1 MMKCVVGIDEV
12 GRGPIAGPV
21 SVGVVVVSSR
31 SVLRRFSNVRDSKQ
45 LSSKQRQEWYKRIQK
60 AKQNGLLDYYV
71 SHTSPSRID
80 AIGIAQSIRVTLA
93 RGLKRLQV
101 PTTSSKIY
109 LDGGLYAPKM
119 FLKQTTIIKGDEI
132 EPIIALASIVA
143 KVERDKRMTHYYAK
157 MYPNYGFEFHK
168 GYGTKE
174 HYIKLRRHGLS
185 PIHRISFIHL
195 PKHI

>member
-1 MMKCVVGIDEV
+1 MKCIVGVDEV

-31 SVLRRFSNVRDSKQ
+31 SVLRKFSNVRDSKQ
-45 LSSKQRQEWYKRIQK
+45 LSSKQRQEWYERIQK
-60 AKQNGLLDYYV
+60 TKRSGLLDYYV

-80 AIGIAQSIRVTLA
+80 TIGITQSIRVTLA
-93 RGLKRLQV
+93 RCLKRLRV
-101 PTTSSKIY
+101 PTVSSKIY
-109 LDGGLYAPKM
+109 LDGGLYAPKT
-119 FLKQTTIIKGDEI
+119 FLRQTTIIKGDEI

-143 KVERDKRMTHYYAK
+143 KVERDKRMTHYYAR

-174 HYIKLRRHGLS
+174 HYIRLERHGLS
-185 PIHRISFIHL
+185 PIHRTSFIHL